1 MTFTK
6 LPKSIT
12 AEELLSTPLPPVK
25 WIIPGL
31 LPAGLALFAGPSKAG
46 KSWLTLW
53 LCLQIAQGNPVWN
66 REIEPRTVIYFS
78 LEDTFNRLQNRIFQ
92 LIDGGDAP
100 ERLILQ
106 TECPSIGQ
114 GLEEQVESLIHTY
127 RDVGLVVIDTLQKVR
142 VSDGNGGMYAND
154 YKEAG
159 ALKKLADKYG
169 ICILLI
175 HHLRKQ
181 TASDP
186 FEQISGSTG
195 LMGVAD
201 TSWVMQRKR
210 MSQTADI
217 LLTGR
222 DMDDRTLHL
231 REKNCVWTLED
242 EETAEER
249 EIKTVPDYLWKV
261 AEYIESVGNWQGT
274 ASELLAAAGIENAK
288 PNQFTYNM
296 AKYFDKVFEPKNIRY
311 KTHRKNKVRLL
322 SFYGDDGD
330 GGDDDIDITQYR
342 LGEEYD
348 LAAIDDRLRGNY
360 LLYGPRMYELKH
372 PPQQY
377 TPKRY
382 RPQNTYAGKGVLQI
396 FFEVFFGESQM
407 HRLYLYYCYQLGI
420 LPKKQQPRI
429 NRPELEHIWKGT
441 EKILAEHAF
450 VHDHK
455 FPSLQAIVDYRKG
468 LSRQLETLAAQRA
481 EIVKQMRRKDA
492 PPELA
497 DRRAVLTCK
506 IAELRKEDKIAE
518 GAIKR
523 IQRTRESNR
532 IEQENRNQH
541 TNNKTHSRDSS
552 RRR

>member
-242 EETAEER
+242 LEKYNYQVFFTLTGANAIER
-249 EIKTVPDYLWKV
+249 IKELSPDLIILDLMLPFISGDELIRNIRKFSDVPVIVVSAKSLTFNKVELLRLGADDYLTKPFDLD
-261 AEYIESVGNWQGT
+261 
-274 ASELLAAAGIENAK
+274 ELLARIERNLLRSQKDTPNLCLTFGELSINTSSKIVTVADEIIVLTAK
-288 PNQFTYNM
+288 EYQLVELL
-296 AKYFDKVFEPKNIRY
+296 AKYPDKVFSKQNLYESIWQEPFARDNDVIN
-311 KTHRKNKVRLL
+311 THISN
-322 SFYGDDGD
+322 
-330 GGDDDIDITQYR
+330 
-342 LGEEYD
+342 
-348 LAAIDDRLRGNY
+348 
-360 LLYGPRMYELKH
+360 
-372 PPQQY
+372 
-377 TPKRY
+377 
-382 RPQNTYAGKGVLQI
+382 
-396 FFEVFFGESQM
+396 
-407 HRLYLYYCYQLGI
+407 
-420 LPKKQQPRI
+420 
-429 NRPELEHIWKGT
+429 
-441 EKILAEHAF
+441 
-450 VHDHK
+450 
-455 FPSLQAIVDYRKG
+455 
-468 LSRQLETLAAQRA
+468 
-481 EIVKQMRRKDA
+481 
-492 PPELA
+492 
-497 DRRAVLTCK
+497 
-506 IAELRKEDKIAE
+506 LRKKLKGE
-518 GAIKR
+518 GCRIKTIWGLGYR
-523 IQRTRESNR
+523 FA
-532 IEQENRNQH
+532 
-541 TNNKTHSRDSS
+541 K
-552 RRR
+552 